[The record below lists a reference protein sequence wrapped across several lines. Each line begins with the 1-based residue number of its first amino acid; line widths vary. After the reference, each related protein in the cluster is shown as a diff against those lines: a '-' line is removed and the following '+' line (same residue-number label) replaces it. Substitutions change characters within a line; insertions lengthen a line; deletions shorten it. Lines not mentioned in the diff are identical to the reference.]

1 MNNQNQNQNQNQ
13 ARAIYAFRNNG
24 TKAPISVMFEM
35 ETSQASGNLHNQV
48 ISRALGNPN
57 KSRLTTLLS
66 YTEDQFNLDFNVNGI
81 TADQVTTGYKGMDGQ
96 IIAMPLNFT
105 TEELFGKSYGLCRID
120 TTDTDAVT
128 NEKGDLKLQWS
139 VKKVNGQELTYEGAL
154 IYTTVEFCEVG
165 EESIRIKQDQDLS
178 VKRVEEN
185 IPQAS
190 KVAVPF

>member
-1 MNNQNQNQNQNQ
+1 MNNQNQ
-13 ARAIYAFRNNG
+13 AKAIYAFRNNG

-35 ETSQASGNLHNQV
+35 ETTQSSGNVHNRM

-66 YTEDQFNLDFNVNGI
+66 YTEEQFNLDFNPKGI
-81 TADQVTTGYKGMDGQ
+81 TADDVNTSYKGLDGQ
-96 IIAMPLNFT
+96 VIAMPLNFT
-105 TEELFGKSYGLCRID
+105 TEDLFGEAMGLRRID
-120 TTDTDAVT
+120 TTDTEAVT
-128 NEKGDLKLQWS
+128 NDKGELKLQWS
-139 VKKVNGQELTYEGAL
+139 VKKVNGQELTQDGAL

-178 VKRVEEN
+178 VRRVEEN

-190 KVAVPF
+190 KLAEAF

>member
-1 MNNQNQNQNQNQ
+1 MNNQNQ
-13 ARAIYAFRNNG
+13 AKAIYAFRNNG

-35 ETSQASGNLHNQV
+35 ETTQSSGNLHNRM

-66 YTEDQFNLDFNVNGI
+66 YTEEQFNLDFNPKGI
-81 TADQVTTGYKGMDGQ
+81 TADDVNTSYKGLDGQ
-96 IIAMPLNFT
+96 VIAMPLDFT
-105 TEELFGKSYGLCRID
+105 TEDLFGEAMGLRRID

-128 NEKGDLKLQWS
+128 NEKGELKLQWS
-139 VKKVNGQELTYEGAL
+139 VKKVNGQELTHEGAL

-178 VKRVEEN
+178 VRRVEEN

-190 KVAVPF
+190 KLETAF

>member
-1 MNNQNQNQNQNQ
+1 MNNQNQ
-13 ARAIYAFRNNG
+13 AKAIYAFRNNG

-35 ETSQASGNLHNQV
+35 ETTQSSGNVHNRMV
-48 ISRALGNPN
+48 SRALGNPN

-66 YTEDQFNLDFNVNGI
+66 YTEEQFNLDFNPKGI
-81 TADQVTTGYKGMDGQ
+81 TADDVNTSYKGLDGQ
-96 IIAMPLNFT
+96 VIAMPLDFT
-105 TEELFGKSYGLCRID
+105 TEDLFGEAMGLRRID

-128 NEKGDLKLQWS
+128 NEKGELKLQWS
-139 VKKVNGQELTYEGAL
+139 VKKVNGQELTQAGAL

-178 VKRVEEN
+178 VRKVEEN

-190 KVAVPF
+190 KLAEAF